1 MKSKW
6 YRRVGGKHVKF
17 NLSKSGVTTSFKLG
31 PVTINPQRNTY
42 FIRTGIP
49 GLSFGGKLSNLAG
62 GIDQSESKIELQRVD
77 KGIPVF
83 EIFIIVL
90 FILMILC

>member
-1 MKSKW
+1 MKAKW

-31 PVTINPQRNTY
+31 PITINPQRNSY

-49 GLSFGGKLSNLAG
+49 GLSLRGKLNEVTEEAE
-62 GIDQSESKIELQRVD
+62 QNESKIELQRVD

-83 EIFIIVL
+83 EIFMIVF
-90 FILMILC
+90 FILMIL